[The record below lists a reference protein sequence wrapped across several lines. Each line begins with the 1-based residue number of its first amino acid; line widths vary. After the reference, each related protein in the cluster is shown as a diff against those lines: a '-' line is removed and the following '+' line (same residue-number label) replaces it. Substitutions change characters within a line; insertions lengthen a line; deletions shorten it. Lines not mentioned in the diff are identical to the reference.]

1 MKRFLAA
8 VILALAT
15 AGPAIAMPSSA
26 GGGSDPAGGR
36 IRFSAEQGAL
46 REALQSRGLSAD
58 EIQTRLDRLD
68 PQTLQ
73 RLADASDRIEEGGSP
88 ALLIIAAV
96 LVVIIVV
103 VSLQEEFV
111 I

>member
-1 MKRFLAA
+1 MKRCLAA
-8 VILALAT
+8 AILVLAA
-15 AGPAIAMPSSA
+15 AGPALGMPSSA
-26 GGGSDPAGGR
+26 GGGSDAAGGR
-36 IRFSAEQGAL
+36 VRLSAEQGAL
-46 REALQSRGLSAD
+46 QEVLQSRGLSAD

-68 PQTLQ
+68 PQTVQ
-73 RLADASDRIEEGGSP
+73 RLADTADRIEEGGTL

-103 VSLQEEFV
+103 VTLQEEFV